1 MLRYL
6 PGSLRIRL
14 TALIVLYA
22 SVAFAI
28 SGFAVYEAMMSRVEA
43 NAADQMEEVMSAL
56 EVHLSG
62 LKSTAGITRDPDT
75 WKEHVHGRE
84 YMAFAIFDMAGKDLL
99 ATRGFR
105 NYSPVLDVQTPHN
118 PVTLFA
124 SFKSRVGGLAG
135 QVRASARRSEHLTR
149 VEKVSWDMA
158 GCGRMRQPAMQDNAN
173 TDEPDPT
180 L

>member
-1 MLRYL
+1 MRNDKRGESLFNFIHPDHARL
-6 PGSLRIRL
+6 PRHIRI
-14 TALIVLYA
+14 
-22 SVAFAI
+22 
-28 SGFAVYEAMMSRVEA
+28 
-43 NAADQMEEVMSAL
+43 
-56 EVHLSG
+56 
-62 LKSTAGITRDPDT
+62 
-75 WKEHVHGRE
+75 
-84 YMAFAIFDMAGKDLL
+84 
-99 ATRGFR
+99 
-105 NYSPVLDVQTPHN
+105 
-118 PVTLFA
+118 FA